1 MSLLIGVTGG
11 LSNALISANL
21 PYLRGSLGLDT
32 PEIAWLPV
40 AYAITNA
47 CGGGI
52 LFKYRQQFGVRSFA
66 LIFITLHLLLISA
79 HLFVQSLA
87 SAILVRAADGLAA
100 TALTTLTLF
109 YMMQALPQTMRLR
122 ALALG
127 IAIPQFAIP
136 LARLIP
142 IDIMAFNEWRG
153 LYLME
158 FGLSALSLAGVLVVR
173 LPSGIR
179 WSAFEWLD
187 LITMPFYVAAVACL
201 GSAIGL
207 GPYLWWTDRDW
218 IGWCLAAS
226 IALFTIVFVIE
237 WGRGQPLIDVKW
249 LSGIDFLRFAI
260 VITIT
265 RVVLSEQATG
275 SIGFLRLFGLVNE
288 DFYDLSVLLLVA
300 AVAGAI
306 TAALLITPDRITHLV
321 MWALGLVAIASYF
334 DSFSSDLTRARQFYA
349 TQAVIA
355 FATTLFIG
363 PALIF
368 GIKRV
373 VAQGA
378 QKLSS
383 FVILFAITQSL
394 GSLGGN
400 ATVLSFQLMA
410 ERSYSARLVSQ
421 VTGINPLVGAR
432 ISATASAYSPIIADP
447 SLQTAEAA
455 ATLAQET
462 TLQSNI
468 LAYDDV
474 FRLIALLAAGTSA
487 FLACLIVG
495 RRLAA
500 FKVERSSHE

>member
-1 MSLLIGVTGG
+1 
-11 LSNALISANL
+11 
-21 PYLRGSLGLDT
+21 
-32 PEIAWLPV
+32 
-40 AYAITNA
+40 
-47 CGGGI
+47 
-52 LFKYRQQFGVRSFA
+52 
-66 LIFITLHLLLISA
+66 
-79 HLFVQSLA
+79 
-87 SAILVRAADGLAA
+87 
-100 TALTTLTLF
+100 
-109 YMMQALPQTMRLR
+109 
-122 ALALG
+122 
-127 IAIPQFAIP
+127 
-136 LARLIP
+136 
-142 IDIMAFNEWRG
+142 
-153 LYLME
+153 
-158 FGLSALSLAGVLVVR
+158 
-173 LPSGIR
+173 
-179 WSAFEWLD
+179 
-187 LITMPFYVAAVACL
+187 
-201 GSAIGL
+201 
-207 GPYLWWTDRDW
+207 
-218 IGWCLAAS
+218 
-226 IALFTIVFVIE
+226 
-237 WGRGQPLIDVKW
+237 
-249 LSGIDFLRFAI
+249 
-260 VITIT
+260 
-265 RVVLSEQATG
+265 VLSEQATG

-349 TQAVIA
+349 TQTVIA

-447 SLQTAEAA
+447 ALQTAEAA

-468 LAYDDV
+468 LAYNDV

-487 FLACLIVG
+487 FLACQIVG
-495 RRLAA
+495 RWLAA